1 MPRVFGHSCRPNK
14 NSDCSQQHSER
25 GQFGDGAYRTAEM
38 RMVIFKLEG
47 KQVKKEN
54 LVALTG
60 IEPVFQP

>member
-1 MPRVFGHSCRPNK
+1 
-14 NSDCSQQHSER
+14 
-25 GQFGDGAYRTAEM
+25 M